1 MPHRKK
7 ILLSDSDEAFSM
19 LLTDSLH
26 ERGGFH
32 VFHARD
38 EDETAEALHRHR
50 PHILLLDFLLPHK
63 GGFHVME
70 RMHEGGHKLST
81 IFMTALPTHKV
92 VDEAYRLGQALYSRS
107 LSRQGRWSNGYTMCC
122 MAAHPER
129 YRQSRLDKTRTTLFV
144 VRVFAY
150 ENKSRTGLSAI
161 GLPHDLFYT
170 ELISYF

>member
-92 VDEAYRLGQALYSRS
+92 VDEAYRLGASFVLPKPFTTRALV
-107 LSRQGRWSNGYTMCC
+107 
-122 MAAHPER
+122 ER
-129 YRQSRLDKTRTTLFV
+129 IHDV
-144 VRVFAY
+144 
-150 ENKSRTGLSAI
+150 
-161 GLPHDLFYT
+161 LPGGP
-170 ELISYF
+170 S